1 MPLSRLFFC
10 VKKNCAMKIKLIVVG
25 KTKEKYLKMGEK
37 DFAGRLAKYCRFEE
51 VVVREEKILAS
62 KNEETIK
69 GQEGERIL
77 QKLTRPG
84 LVVALDQTGEQFSSE
99 DLAAFIQSEMNK
111 GTREIDFIIGG
122 ALGLGRNVIAKTSK
136 KLSLSKMTFTHE
148 IARVILLEQLYRAFT
163 ILAGTKY
170 HK

>member
-1 MPLSRLFFC
+1 
-10 VKKNCAMKIKLIVVG
+10 MKIKLFVVG
-25 KTKEKYLKMGEK
+25 KTKEKYLHMGET
-37 DFAGRLAKYCRFEE
+37 DFAGRLANYCQFEQ

-69 GQEGERIL
+69 IMEGERIL
-77 QKLTRPG
+77 QKLSSAG
-84 LVVALDQTGEQFSSE
+84 LVVALDQTGEQYSSE
-99 DLAAFIQSEMNK
+99 ELATFIQDEINK

-122 ALGLGRNVIAKTSK
+122 ALGLGRNVIEKASK

-148 IARVILLEQLYRAFT
+148 MARMILLEQLYRAFS